1 MSDEQL
7 TDEEVYGELARRLRI
22 AYASYAAGLA
32 YSTVERK
39 YARPDEPAGKYWM
52 ELAKHIVGDV
62 AKRMNEDGDVADL
75 PESGGRG
82 DN

>member
-7 TDEEVYGELARRLRI
+7 TDEELYGELARRLRI

-39 YARPDEPAGKYWM
+39 YARRGEPAGNYWM
-52 ELAKHIVGDV
+52 ELAKRIVGDV
-62 AKRMNEDGDVADL
+62 ASRMDEDSDVADL
-75 PESGGRG
+75 PETGGRG